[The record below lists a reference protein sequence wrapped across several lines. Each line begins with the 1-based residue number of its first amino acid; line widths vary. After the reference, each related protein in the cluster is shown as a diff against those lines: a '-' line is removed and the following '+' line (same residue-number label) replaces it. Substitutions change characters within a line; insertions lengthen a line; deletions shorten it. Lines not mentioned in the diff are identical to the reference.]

1 MAVILNLKEELKEEP
16 FIEKDYSIPFKDL
29 NLPEEYSFD
38 KENVDVHLYIIKDD
52 KDYVVSLNLKSDIK
66 LQCGRCLESYVMD
79 IDTSSNIILSQ
90 KDIHNHNELSE
101 EDLIV
106 EYLEDEE
113 NFNLNNLIREE
124 IIVQTP
130 MKPLC
135 DDSCKG
141 ICPICGV
148 DKNRQTCNCELNL
161 KREDSPFAVL
171 KNILE
176 RDK

>member
-1 MAVILNLKEELKEEP
+1 LAVILNLKEELKEEP

-38 KENVDVHLYIIKDD
+38 KENVDVHLYVIKDD
-52 KDYVVSLNLKSDIK
+52 KDYVISLNLKSDIK
-66 LQCGRCLESYVMD
+66 LQCGRCLENYIMD
-79 IDTSSNIILSQ
+79 IDTSSDIILSH
-90 KDIHNHNELSE
+90 KDIHDHNELSE

-135 DDSCKG
+135 DENCKG
-141 ICPICGV
+141 ICPICGA
-148 DKNRQTCNCELNL
+148 DKNKEGCDCETKL
-161 KREDSPFAVL
+161 KREDSPFSVL
-171 KNILE
+171 KSIL
-176 RDK
+176 DKNK

>member
-1 MAVILNLKEELKEEP
+1 MAVILNLKEELENEA
-16 FIEKDYSIPFKDL
+16 FIEKNYSIPFEDL

-38 KENVDVHLYIIKDD
+38 KENVDVHLYIIKDK
-52 KDYVVSLNLKSDIK
+52 KDYIVSLNLKSDIK
-66 LQCGRCLESYVMD
+66 LQCGRCLENYVMD
-79 IDTSSNIILSQ
+79 IDTSSNIILSH
-90 KDIHNHNELSE
+90 KDIHSNNELSE

-135 DDSCKG
+135 DENCKG
-141 ICPICGV
+141 LCPICGA
-148 DKNRQTCNCELNL
+148 DKNKQPCDCETKLN
-161 KREDSPFAVL
+161 RENSPFAVL
-171 KNILE
+171 KTILE
-176 RDK
+176 KNK